1 MPIFFSNEDL
11 VIEGFISL
19 PTFSRSTLGHQ
30 YFFVNGR
37 PVWDRNLTSA
47 IRVGYSDFIMKGR
60 YPVAVILIKCPAD
73 TVDANVHPAK
83 TEVRFQN
90 LNYIKNSII

>member
-1 MPIFFSNEDL
+1 MEIYFKIFCLFFSKEDL

-37 PVWDRNLTSA
+37 PVWDKNLTSSV
-47 IRVGYSDFIMKGR
+47 RVGYSDFIMKGR

-73 TVDANVHPAK
+73 TVDANVHPC
-83 TEVRFQN
+83 
-90 LNYIKNSII
+90 